1 MSSLT
6 EEKRPGAFIL
16 TEQPGT
22 LSRETVIV
30 TVGATT
36 TLHPGLVLGQIT
48 SGGKF
53 VPLNNDATPAADGS
67 QNARAILYAEIKNAG
82 VAAADFDGVVVDFG
96 AEVRDADL
104 DYNGSDEAEAKADL
118 AGFHIKVRD

>member
-22 LSRETVIV
+22 LSRQTVVV

-36 TLHPGLVLGQIT
+36 TLHPGLVLGKIT
-48 SGGKF
+48 GTGKF
-53 VPLNNDATPAADGS
+53 VPLNNDATPATDGS
-67 QNARAILYAEIKNAG
+67 EDAAAILYAPVENAG
-82 VAAADFDGVVVDFG
+82 VAPADFTGVVVDFG
-96 AEVRDADL
+96 AEVRGADL
-104 DYNGSDEAEAKADL
+104 DYNGSDEDTAIADL
-118 AGFHIKVRD
+118 ALLAIKVRD